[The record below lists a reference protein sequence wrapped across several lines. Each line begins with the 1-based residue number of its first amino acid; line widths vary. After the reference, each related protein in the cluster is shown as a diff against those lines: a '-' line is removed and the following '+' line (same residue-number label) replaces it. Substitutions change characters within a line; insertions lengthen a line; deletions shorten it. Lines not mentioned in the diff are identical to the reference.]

1 MTPACWNIAG
11 LILSLIGI
19 VILFVFGMPFR
30 VRTGGATFY
39 VAETEDENEKK
50 REATFDKL
58 GWLGLALVVA
68 GTILQIIGAAHS

>member
-30 VRTGGATFY
+30 VRTGGATYY
-39 VAETEDENEKK
+39 VAETEDEDEKK
-50 REATFDKL
+50 REALFDKL
-58 GWLGLALVVA
+58 GWLGLAIIVA
-68 GTILQIIGAAHS
+68 GTIFQIVGAAHS